1 MNEGMMTV
9 EEREPLPSAEK
20 PVAEEATGGAA
31 EAADSAE
38 GSTAKAGRGK
48 GLYYVHTLGCQMNV
62 HDSERIA
69 GVLESDGYVKAN
81 QVQIDSH
88 DLDLIV
94 MNTCAV
100 RENASNRMYGTLGQW
115 AELKREN
122 PRLQIA
128 VGGCMA
134 QKDRQ
139 RITERAPWVDAVFGT
154 KNIGSLTGLL
164 DKARAERRSQVQV
177 ATDLDYFPSQL
188 PVSRA
193 SRVSAWVAISM
204 GCNNTCTF
212 CIVPSVRG
220 RERDRRPGDVLDEIQ
235 RCVDAGS
242 KEVTLLG
249 QNVNSYGYSMGDRY
263 AFSKL
268 LRACGKIDGLER
280 VRFTSPHPA
289 AFTDDV
295 IEAMAETPNVMH
307 QLHMPLQSGSD
318 RILRAMRRSYRTAK
332 FMDILG
338 KVRAA
343 MPDAQISTDVIVG
356 FPGETEE
363 DFQRTLDLISQ
374 ARFASAYT
382 FEYSPRPG
390 TPAALLPQI
399 PADVMR
405 DRYTRLHDLQEEITE
420 EGLKAF
426 RGKEVEV
433 MVTGQ
438 GRKDGNTHRI
448 TGREKTG
455 TLVHIGPPEGYPAT
469 QVGDFV
475 TCTVTDSA
483 RHYLISDPDPAAG
496 QTYSIR

>member
-1 MNEGMMTV
+1 M
-9 EEREPLPSAEK
+9 
-20 PVAEEATGGAA
+20 AEEATGGAA

-382 FEYSPRPG
+382 FEYFPPARDPCRLAAPDPGGRHARPLHPPARPAGGDHGRGAEGLPRQGSGSHGHRSGPEGREHPPDHRPG
-390 TPAALLPQI
+390 EDGDAGSHRSSGRLPGR
-399 PADVMR
+399 PGGR
-405 DRYTRLHDLQEEITE
+405 FRHLH
-420 EGLKAF
+420 
-426 RGKEVEV
+426 R
-433 MVTGQ
+433 
-438 GRKDGNTHRI
+438 HRF
-448 TGREKTG
+448 
-455 TLVHIGPPEGYPAT
+455 GPPLSDFRPGSRRWADLFDPVT
-469 QVGDFV
+469 TGD
-475 TCTVTDSA
+475 
-483 RHYLISDPDPAAG
+483 
-496 QTYSIR
+496 

>member
-1 MNEGMMTV
+1 MNEDMMTV

-212 CIVPSVRG
+212 CTSHPCADVRG
-220 RERDRRPGDVLDEIQ
+220 T
-235 RCVDAGS
+235 A
-242 KEVTLLG
+242 
-249 QNVNSYGYSMGDRY
+249 
-263 AFSKL
+263 A
-268 LRACGKIDGLER
+268 RA
-280 VRFTSPHPA
+280 TSW
-289 AFTDDV
+289 
-295 IEAMAETPNVMH
+295 MRS
-307 QLHMPLQSGSD
+307 SG
-318 RILRAMRRSYRTAK
+318 AW
-332 FMDILG
+332 
-338 KVRAA
+338 
-343 MPDAQISTDVIVG
+343 
-356 FPGETEE
+356 
-363 DFQRTLDLISQ
+363 
-374 ARFASAYT
+374 
-382 FEYSPRPG
+382 
-390 TPAALLPQI
+390 
-399 PADVMR
+399 
-405 DRYTRLHDLQEEITE
+405 
-420 EGLKAF
+420 
-426 RGKEVEV
+426 
-433 MVTGQ
+433 
-438 GRKDGNTHRI
+438 
-448 TGREKTG
+448 
-455 TLVHIGPPEGYPAT
+455 T
-469 QVGDFV
+469 Q
-475 TCTVTDSA
+475 
-483 RHYLISDPDPAAG
+483 DPK
-496 QTYSIR
+496 R